1 MSKVYS
7 AGIADKVKEELPEG
21 YPEDTPIVVIE
32 KASWPGQKIARG
44 RLSEL
49 TEVIEK
55 EGIKK
60 TALIYVGEAL
70 KASEEGKGKRSK
82 LYDRNFNHEFR
93 KKSQ

>member
-32 KASWPGQKIARG
+32 KASWPEQKIARG

-49 TEVIEK
+49 AEIIEK
-55 EGIKK
+55 EVIKK
-60 TALIYVGEAL
+60 TAL

-93 KKSQ
+93 KKAQ